1 MAEWLRSPAV
11 MNANTDAATGTD
23 TAIGGAGSPL
33 PLPLAVGL
41 VVNPRSGTDV
51 RRAVAAAGAVTI
63 EDKANVVRRVVLGA
77 REAGVDRFVVH
88 TDTHRIVQRATET
101 MRGLDL
107 HWLDHEMTFT
117 EEDTVAAVAA
127 MRDLGCGVVVVLG
140 GDGTN
145 RAAARAWPD
154 LVVVPL
160 STGTNNAFPVLA
172 EATIA
177 GAAAGHVATGRVPVD
192 EVTRRAMVVRVRPD
206 GASAPDDLALVDA
219 VAVDDPYLGSFELFE
234 PANLRTAVLSRA
246 DPASVGFSG
255 VGGLIKP
262 VGCDEDAGLLL
273 RFGPAEDCD
282 RVVRGPTAPG
292 HYADLGLAEVRRLEP
307 GEEVEVNGPLL
318 LAFDGE
324 RKRRLV
330 AGERVH
336 LSVVRDGPRVVDVA
350 DVMARVAADGAYVF
364 PGKV

>member
-1 MAEWLRSPAV
+1 

-23 TAIGGAGSPL
+23 TAIGSAGSPL

-107 HWLDHEMTFT
+107 HWLDYEMTFT

-206 GASAPDDLALVDA
+206 GASTPDDLALVDA

-234 PANLRTAVLSRA
+234 PANLRTAVVSRA
-246 DPASVGFSG
+246 DPASVGFAG
-255 VGGLIKP
+255 VGGLVEP
-262 VGCDEDAGLLL
+262 VGLDED
-273 RFGPAEDCD
+273 
-282 RVVRGPTAPG
+282 
-292 HYADLGLAEVRRLEP
+292 
-307 GEEVEVNGPLL
+307 
-318 LAFDGE
+318 
-324 RKRRLV
+324 
-330 AGERVH
+330 
-336 LSVVRDGPRVVDVA
+336 
-350 DVMARVAADGAYVF
+350 
-364 PGKV
+364 

>member
-1 MAEWLRSPAV
+1 M
-11 MNANTDAATGTD
+11 TD
-23 TAIGGAGSPL
+23 TERLPGDGPL
-33 PLPLAVGL
+33 VGL

-51 RRAVAAAGAVTI
+51 RRAVAAAGAVTV

-88 TDTHRIVQRATET
+88 HDTHRIVQRATET

-107 HWLDHEMTFT
+107 HWLGHELTFT

-127 MRDLGCGVVVVLG
+127 MRDLGCRVVVVLG

-145 RAAARAWPD
+145 RAAARGWPD

-177 GAAAGHVATGRVPVD
+177 GAAAGHVARGLEPGDGAPVMH
-192 EVTRRAMVVRVRPD
+192 RAMVVRVRRD
-206 GASAPDDLALVDA
+206 GESEPDDLALVDA
-219 VAVDDPYLGSFELFE
+219 VAVDDPYLGSFELFD
-234 PANLRTAVLSRA
+234 PANLRVAVLSRA
-246 DPASVGFSG
+246 VPSAVGFAG
-255 VGGLIKP
+255 VGGLAEP
-262 VGCDEDAGLLL
+262 VAPDEDAGLLL
-273 RFGPAEDCD
+273 RFGPVGACE

-292 HYADLGLAEVRRLEP
+292 HYADLGLAEVRRLLP
-307 GEEVEVNGPLL
+307 GEEVAVDGPLL

-336 LSVVRDGPRVVDVA
+336 LSVVRDGPWVVDVA
-350 DVMARVAADGAYVF
+350 AVMARVAADGTYLTART
-364 PGKV
+364 

>member
-1 MAEWLRSPAV
+1 M
-11 MNANTDAATGTD
+11 G
-23 TAIGGAGSPL
+23 I
-33 PLPLAVGL
+33 

-107 HWLDHEMTFT
+107 HWLDHEPTFT

-127 MRDLGCGVVVVLG
+127 MRDLGCAVVVVLG

-160 STGTNNAFPVLA
+160 STGTNNVFPVLA
-172 EATIA
+172 EATVA
-177 GAAAGHVATGRVPVD
+177 GAAAGHVATGRVAVRPKTIGSVPSESRSGGVPTD
-192 EVTRRAMVVRVRPD
+192 RGFSGDLFGAVANRAMVVRVRPD
-206 GASAPDDLALVDA
+206 GAAVPDDLALIDA

-246 DPASVGFSG
+246 DPAAVGFAG
-255 VGGLIKP
+255 VGGLIEP
-262 VGCDEDAGLLL
+262 VAPDEEAGLLL
-273 RFGPAEDCD
+273 RFGLAEDCE

-292 HYADLGLAEVRRLEP
+292 HYADLGLVEVRRLAP
-307 GEEVEVNGPLL
+307 GEEVAVDGPLL
-318 LAFDGE
+318 LALDGE

-336 LSVVRDGPRVVDVA
+336 LSVIRDGPWVVDVA
-350 DVMARVAADGAYVF
+350 AVMARVAADRAYLF
-364 PGKV
+364 TGNSPGNA